1 MSMPIPSLILFT
13 TAALQAVMGL
23 LVIRHNP
30 RGPVHRAVAVENLFM
45 LLWAACTGMVWRSG
59 TEQEALFWGR
69 WAHAASLLGMT
80 GFVALC
86 LIYPTGRSAVPP
98 RLRWGLW
105 GLAFSLAAAVV
116 LTPHLIVRATISNG
130 HLEATYGTGPIRY
143 AYFGYLVLCL
153 LWGLGDMALRFHQAQ
168 GIYRGQMEYLL
179 VGLAVTGLL
188 NLPPNILAPVLGG
201 DHSAAWVG
209 PCFTLIFLGFTA
221 HAIIRHR
228 LMGIHVFVA
237 GWSGNLLA
245 VAITTA
251 AFFLVLHFLG
261 YLGHSVSG
269 GAALAVALLF
279 QPLRTLL
286 HRAVAHYFY
295 RPEYD
300 YQTTVRDAS
309 RALAATLDLGSAVD
323 HLLGIVSRTL
333 QVEHALV
340 LVSDPAAGSY
350 RMCAWRT
357 AWVGPEEISHET
369 IGIPSDSPLVTRLEA
384 TRDVIVREELEYSSE
399 GDAVAELIAQ
409 MAHFRADVAV
419 PLFSGNLLRAILLV
433 GPKVSG
439 DYFTVQDI
447 DLLSTLGAEAAG
459 AVANA
464 QLHQDAIQAERLATL
479 GGLAAGIAHEVK
491 NPLVAVRTFAELL
504 PEKYEDPEF
513 REGFSVLV
521 VREVDRIDR
530 LIGQLLSYARPA
542 PPRLEI
548 LNLNT
553 VVEDTLRLLN
563 YEFERHAI
571 RVEMLLAPDLPPV
584 RADVQQMQQVVLN
597 IALNASQVMPDGGL
611 LRVTTRGV
619 GGRAEDRGVPYLLQ
633 AERMAEI
640 ELANTGPR
648 IPEASLERI
657 FEPFY
662 TTRSE
667 GTGLGLSICKQ
678 IVTGHH
684 GQIRAAVTDDGL
696 MAFIVGLPAAAPQTE
711 ATPPE
716 TLAMVSGRPLVDRR
730 NVGVV

>member
-1 MSMPIPSLILFT
+1 MPSLILLL
-13 TAALQAVMGL
+13 TAILQL
-23 LVIRHNP
+23 LVGSYVFRHNP
-30 RGPVHRAVAVENLFM
+30 RGPVHRAVFLETALIA
-45 LLWAACTGMVWRSG
+45 LWA
-59 TEQEALFWGR
+59 LFIGR
-69 WAHAASLLGMT
+69 TWLVSTKEEVILCGRLAHATSLFCCT
-80 GFVALC
+80 GFVNLC
-86 LIYPTGRSAVPP
+86 LIYPEGRSTTPVH
-98 RLRWGLW
+98 LRAALWLTGGL
-105 GLAFSLAAAVV
+105 LALGSV
-116 LTPHLIVRATISNG
+116 LTPGLIRDAEVKDLQLTAV
-130 HLEATYGTGPIRY
+130 YGNLRY
-143 AYFGYLVLCL
+143 AYFGYLGMCI
-153 LWGLGDMALRFHQAQ
+153 LWGLTDVGLRF
-168 GIYRGQMEYLL
+168 GRLRGMSRGQMEYLL
-179 VGLAVTGLL
+179 VGLALTGLL
-188 NLPPNILAPVLGG
+188 NVPSNMVAPLLGMS
-201 DHSAAWVG
+201 DAVWMG
-209 PCFTLIFLGFTA
+209 PCFSLVFLGFIT

-228 LMGIHVFVA
+228 LMGIQFFVA
-237 GWSGNLLA
+237 GWSVNLLA
-245 VAITTA
+245 VVITTA

-648 IPEASLERI
+648 IPEANLERI

-684 GQIRAAVTDDGL
+684 GQIHAAVTDDGL
-696 MAFIVGLPAAAPQTE
+696 MAFIVGLPAAAPQAE
-711 ATPPE
+711 ATPSE
-716 TLAMVSGRPLVDRR
+716 TLAGVSGRSLADRR